1 MADLITVYSSHLLY
15 IGKSCKMAAWR
26 LNLSGTCNS
35 TMCTSV
41 NEDFVDFTPLSET
54 KGNNVGTQTDLSFNN
69 KQRQVKFNSES

>member
-1 MADLITVYSSHLLY
+1 
-15 IGKSCKMAAWR
+15 MAAWR

-54 KGNNVGTQTDLSFNN
+54 KGNNVGTQTDLSFSN